1 MLGNGLQA
9 ELQQRQIEL
18 SHARDRLSRAESER
32 EANRELARKHAAD
45 AWEAEKA
52 FLGAIATLAE
62 QAALAEQQAAQ
73 LAAKAEADWG
83 FATKLRE
90 LAVAIAGREH
100 PEAPEHE
107 GLETAQPDLAE
118 APE

>member
-1 MLGNGLQA
+1 MFGNGLHN
-9 ELQQRQIEL
+9 ELAQRQIEL

-32 EANRELARKHAAD
+32 EANRELAAKHAAD

-52 FLGAIATLAE
+52 FIAAIATLAE

-73 LAAKAEADWG
+73 LAAKAEADRL
-83 FATKLRE
+83 FAARLRE

-100 PEAPEHE
+100 PEAPE
-107 GLETAQPDLAE
+107 GIETAQLDLAG